1 MAQFKIYDCDFG
13 IKIAGI
19 SYEFTHV
26 NELTIEDPEN
36 TKLIRGSN
44 AGNKVG
50 LVYKEGIKEPKKI
63 SVSIMDMT
71 IALKEVLDAA
81 YDARTRLDVYCI
93 SKTDGSSKMAKN
105 AVLSQIPQQLS
116 INDGADSMNV
126 KLDFE
131 SFDLSEVHKT

>member
-13 IKIAGI
+13 IKIDGV

-36 TKLIRGSN
+36 TKLVRGAN
-44 AGNKVG
+44 AGNKMG

-63 SVSIMDMT
+63 SVTIMDMP
-71 IALKEVLDAA
+71 IALKEVLDIA
-81 YDARTRLDVYCI
+81 YDGRTRLDVYCI

-116 INDGADSMNV
+116 INDSADSLNV

-131 SFDLSEVHKT
+131 SFDLSETHKT